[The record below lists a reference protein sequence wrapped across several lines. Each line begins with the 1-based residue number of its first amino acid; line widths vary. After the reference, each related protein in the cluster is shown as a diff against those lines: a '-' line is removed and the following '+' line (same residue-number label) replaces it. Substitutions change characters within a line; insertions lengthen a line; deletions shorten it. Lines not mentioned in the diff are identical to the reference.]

1 MNATNP
7 SAITAARLESALDIV
22 AEVMLTHDRPA
33 FEPYL
38 DRLERELS
46 VLKSSNTALARARA
60 RLGRAANNNICLKET
75 AA

>member
-1 MNATNP
+1 MNVTEP

-22 AEVMLTHDRPA
+22 AEVMLLHDRPA

-38 DRLERELS
+38 DRLEQELAT
-46 VLKSSNTALARARA
+46 LQTSNTALSRARA
-60 RLGRAANNNICLKET
+60 RLSRAAANENARLKE